1 MKKQELK
8 SLLIGNGININF
20 GGKAY
25 SNQFIIKRIIFNA
38 RAGKYDPLFNGK
50 MSGEQI
56 EETFLNLA
64 EWANAISRGE
74 CDSVVTTEEIPL
86 LEDFKRRYS
95 KKVEHYYDVGLED
108 WLFILHIFF
117 LKNDDLKNI
126 WRPVKYSFEQMMLDA
141 IYNDGDIQKIYLSMG
156 KPVKRWL
163 EQYDE
168 IFTLNYDN
176 NVESL
181 IKKPVFHLHG
191 DYSTPANS
199 ENPNTILGYQ
209 RTEAHQTV
217 VVPGFEHCYCNALF
231 DYRGENK
238 LQVADGFERG
248 KESVKRLSD
257 SGVPAS
263 VFPAPAAGLV
273 QTHREHPELEIAP
286 TYHFDEFR
294 KLDGEIHII
303 GMSPNNDGHIFKL
316 IDQSTVDKVVFYF
329 YSESEKKQKLPL
341 HQKVEYRSAPDLWK
355 GLKAAPKK
363 YSCHY
368 NIPTAPKADEIF
380 KFLGEMSMDPISR
393 ADIIKEVNSIPEFRA
408 KELCALVEQE
418 MQEQD
423 KKGNPKDEE
432 EQRWQFREVS
442 RIALRN
448 GVLPVA
454 LFLLYI
460 MNISADTAK

>member
-8 SLLIGNGININF
+8 SLLVGNGININF

-74 CDSVVTTEEIPL
+74 CDSVVTDEELPL

-231 DYRGENK
+231 DYRGE
-238 LQVADGFERG
+238 
-248 KESVKRLSD
+248 
-257 SGVPAS
+257 
-263 VFPAPAAGLV
+263 
-273 QTHREHPELEIAP
+273 HPELEIAP

-363 YSCHY
+363 YSCNY
-368 NIPTAPKADEIF
+368 DIPKSPQIDGIF
-380 KFLGEMSMDPISR
+380 DFLGEISGDPVSK

-408 KELCALVEQE
+408 KELCELVDQE
-418 MQEQD
+418 IKQMD
-423 KKGNPKDEE
+423 KKGSPKDEKE
-432 EQRWQFREVS
+432 LKWRFGEVS

-448 GVLPVA
+448 GVMPAA
-454 LFLLYI
+454 LLVHYTMTLG
-460 MNISADTAK
+460 K